1 LLTYRAW
8 PHGTARMPL
17 CLGASVTGHY
27 AYLLRC
33 GDGSYYAGYT
43 VDPVRRL
50 RAHRDGGASRY
61 TRGRGPHRLVAV
73 WRCPTRGAAL
83 RLERMLKRLPHAAK
97 RRLASGSPIPSIAAR
112 ALGLGARRQ
121 PLRRGVLK

>member
-1 LLTYRAW
+1 M
-8 PHGTARMPL
+8 ARTPL
-17 CLGASVTGHY
+17 SLCVRRVLVTGHY

-50 RAHRDGGASRY
+50 RAHRDGGTSRY
-61 TRGRGPHRLVAV
+61 TRGRGPYRLVAV

-83 RLERMLKRLPHAAK
+83 RLERVLKRLPHAAK
-97 RRLASGSPIPSIAAR
+97 RVVASGGPIQSVTAR
-112 ALGLGARRQ
+112 AVGLGARRQ
-121 PLRRGVLK
+121 PLGQGMLI

>member
-1 LLTYRAW
+1 ML
-8 PHGTARMPL
+8 
-17 CLGASVTGHY
+17 VTRHY
-27 AYLLRC
+27 TYLLRC

-61 TRGRGPHRLVAV
+61 TRGRGPYRLVAV

-83 RLERMLKRLPHAAK
+83 RLERILKRLPHDAK
-97 RRLASGSPIPSIAAR
+97 RRLAAGGSIPSVTAR
-112 ALGLGARRQ
+112 ALALEARRR
-121 PLRRGVLK
+121 PLGQRMLL